1 MNAKRCK
8 RAERNNIF
16 AATAAFLSVALLS
29 ALPIQLGYAESARAF
44 DADVV
49 RDWHTAK
56 LFTLAVAEAMP
67 ADKYDFKVAP
77 GVRSFGEL
85 MIHIATSQAER
96 FAQISGVKPPFNVD
110 ERSQA
115 KADKAGVL
123 KLLAQ
128 SFDFCIARLDSLT
141 PAQLKKSYKVDWYE
155 RPEVSGREMVTA
167 MFVHTA
173 HHRAQ
178 AEVYLRANGITPPAY
193 RF

>member
-1 MNAKRCK
+1 M
-8 RAERNNIF
+8 F
-16 AATAAFLSVALLS
+16 AVTAAFLSVALLS
-29 ALPIQLGYAESARAF
+29 SLPFQHVYGESARVF

-77 GVRSFGEL
+77 EERSFGEL
-85 MIHIATSQAER
+85 MIHIAASQAER
-96 FAQISGVKPPFNVD
+96 FAQISGAQPPFNVD
-110 ERSQA
+110 EHSQESD
-115 KADKAGVL
+115 KADVL
-123 KLLAQ
+123 KVLAQ

-141 PAQLKKSYKVDWYE
+141 PAQLNKNYRVDWYE
-155 RPEVSGREMVTA
+155 RPEVSGREMVSA

-173 HHRAQ
+173 HHRGQ